1 MQEKES
7 EVILTF
13 DHLLKGSRFTPLF
26 IKLAA
31 KSLLRVYAKM
41 ENNIDKNTNSSKEN
55 TRIKSS
61 CRHVE
66 MVFFTFKVLVRRHIG
81 RGFSKASMSSTS
93 STTGNI

>member
-1 MQEKES
+1 MQEKEC

-55 TRIKSS
+55 TRMKSH
-61 CRHVE
+61 HVDMLE
-66 MVFFTFKVLVRRHIG
+66 WFFSPLKC
-81 RGFSKASMSSTS
+81 
-93 STTGNI
+93 